1 MENEIMKC
9 YTEYKKYNCKPLNKI
24 WFDAINNMTHQY
36 VYQSGNLRISNAL
49 GHQARYLDHKI
60 EYLESLV
67 QRYERRLNWY
77 ARHTTTH

>member
-9 YTEYKKYNCKPLNKI
+9 YTEYKKFNAKELNKI
-24 WFDAINNMTHQY
+24 WFRAINNMSHQY

-49 GHQARYLDHKI
+49 GHQARYLDKKI

-67 QRYERRLNWY
+67 TRYEQRLRWFH
-77 ARHTTTH
+77 AHTH